1 MLIEAWPGGKKCLD
15 LVKMGLPYKLVE
27 SKIKEAEIPDEI
39 SLSIQEVYYTRV
51 RVYYTRVRVYVTRV
65 RVYYPRVM
73 LFRGSI
79 TIGLGFIP

>member
-1 MLIEAWPGGKKCLD
+1 VLIAAWPGGKKCLD

-65 RVYYPRVM
+65 M

-79 TIGLGFIP
+79 TLGLGFIP